1 MSILNNKIPEIP
13 PTHPGEMLREDFM
26 QDYNLSAST
35 LAEYLCV
42 NKNTI
47 DEILQEKKA
56 ISPDMALRLSI
67 LFGNSPQF
75 WLNAQNAID
84 LWYVHKSRKQ
94 EIDRVYAN
102 IASLSLT
109 SRYKKFK

>member
-1 MSILNNKIPEIP
+1 MRYDSYALTLP

-42 NKNTI
+42 AKNVI
-47 DEILQEKKA
+47 DEILHEKRG

-67 LFGNSPQF
+67 LIKFG
-75 WLNAQNAID
+75 
-84 LWYVHKSRKQ
+84 
-94 EIDRVYAN
+94 
-102 IASLSLT
+102 
-109 SRYKKFK
+109 